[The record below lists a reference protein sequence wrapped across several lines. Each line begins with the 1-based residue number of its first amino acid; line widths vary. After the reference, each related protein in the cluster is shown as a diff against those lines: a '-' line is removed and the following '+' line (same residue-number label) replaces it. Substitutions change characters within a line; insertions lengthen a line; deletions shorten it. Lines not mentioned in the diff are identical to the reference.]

1 MIIHVVRGDSED
13 PIGDFIAIN
22 QELMLYN
29 PLLLKK
35 PQVVVVNKID
45 LPEVRRKL
53 DSLTAQIKRL
63 CGHSRVM
70 GISAITGERVRELM
84 QRTHRMLQSLPV
96 SDDLMHLTLGEE
108 ERVTFD
114 EEIVDDSF
122 EIFTNPNIP
131 NTFQVVG
138 KKIEKMVSMTNW
150 DYYEAIQRF
159 HRILEAEGI
168 NSALKKRGAENGDT
182 IMIGEW
188 DFNFYDRATLWVG
201 ELGMENINPRKRP
214 LTKELM

>member
-1 MIIHVVRGDSED
+1 MIRGDSED

-29 PLLLKK
+29 PQLLKK
-35 PQVVVVNKID
+35 PQVVVINKID
-45 LPEVRRKL
+45 LPEVRDKL
-53 DSLTAQIKRL
+53 DATMQLIKKL

-84 QRTHRMLQSLPV
+84 QRTHKMIQSLPPTE
-96 SDDLMHLTLGEE
+96 DLLNLTSNEE

-114 EEIVDDSF
+114 DEIEDDSF

-131 NTFQVVG
+131 NTFQIVG
-138 KKIEKMVSMTNW
+138 RKIEKMVAMTNW

-159 HRILEAEGI
+159 HRILDAEGI
-168 NSALKKRGAENGDT
+168 NAELKKRGAVNGDT
-182 IMIGEW
+182 LMIGDM
-188 DFNFYDRATLWVG
+188 DFNYYDRVSVWVG
-201 ELGMENINPRKRP
+201 EMGLENINPRKRV
-214 LTKELM
+214 LTSNVNFDL